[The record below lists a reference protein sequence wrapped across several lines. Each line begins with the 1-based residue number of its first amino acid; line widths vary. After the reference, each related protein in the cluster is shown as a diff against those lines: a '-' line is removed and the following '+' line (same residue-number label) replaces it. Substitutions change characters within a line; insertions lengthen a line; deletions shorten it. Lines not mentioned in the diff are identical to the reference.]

1 MQKDFV
7 GTRVKECHQLVGTLC
22 SRADSGTFV
31 QPLLWNQAAD
41 INQFLAR
48 ISLIGGLAIKASDFG
63 MSADILQHFLVPDVD
78 VDDQIAKA
86 RQYEICNR
94 AAANNCLFPILRKIG
109 GNDDVVVDSHRHRIA
124 RSEEH
129 TSELQSLM
137 RISYA
142 VFCLKKKKIHL
153 D

>member
-63 MSADILQHFLVPDVD
+63 MSADILQHFLVPAVD

-86 RQYEICNR
+86 RQFEICNR
-94 AAANNCLFPILRKIG
+94 AAANNCLFLILRK
-109 GNDDVVVDSHRHRIA
+109 

-142 VFCLKKKKIHL
+142 VFCLKKKKHINKHIINT
-153 D
+153 

>member
-1 MQKDFV
+1 MRISDWSSDV
-7 GTRVKECHQLVGTLC
+7 CSSDLQLVGTLC

-63 MSADILQHFLVPDVD
+63 MSADILQHFLVP
-78 VDDQIAKA
+78 
-86 RQYEICNR
+86 
-94 AAANNCLFPILRKIG
+94 
-109 GNDDVVVDSHRHRIA
+109 

-142 VFCLKKKKIHL
+142 VFCLKKQTLHTLQLQHTTVYYHAIHY
-153 D
+153 DKPA

>member
-41 INQFLAR
+41 TNQFLAR

-63 MSADILQHFLVPDVD
+63 MSAALLQHFLFPAVD
-78 VDDQIAKA
+78 VDDPLPQPRHFTICKA
-86 RQYEICNR
+86 RQRVVSGKEGSVSVV
-94 AAANNCLFPILRKIG
+94 LG
-109 GNDDVVVDSHRHRIA
+109 G
-124 RSEEH
+124 
-129 TSELQSLM
+129 
-137 RISYA
+137 
-142 VFCLKKKKIHL
+142 
-153 D
+153 

>member
-1 MQKDFV
+1 MIRRPPRS
-7 GTRVKECHQLVGTLC
+7 TRTDTRFPYTTLFR

-63 MSADILQHFLVPDVD
+63 MSADILQHFLVPAVD

-86 RQYEICNR
+86 RQFEICNR
-94 AAANNCLFPILRKIG
+94 AAANNCLFLILRKKIG
-109 GNDDVVVDSHRHRIA
+109 RAHV
-124 RSEEH
+124 
-129 TSELQSLM
+129 
-137 RISYA
+137 
-142 VFCLKKKKIHL
+142 
-153 D
+153 